1 MFVEVF
7 LVGILAGI
15 SPGPDFF
22 VVMKNSLNFGVRVG
36 VATAI
41 GIACALIVHIAYTVM
56 GFAFLLQQ
64 SAGLFYAIQLA
75 GALYLLWLGFGALTA
90 ASGGET
96 FTAGT
101 LAEKKRTLQ
110 GFRDGFLC
118 NVLNPKA
125 ALFFLS
131 VFSQFLTPD
140 TSSAVRWI
148 YGIEIIVAVALWFV
162 TLSFLVSSARFR
174 KFYERYRVWFDRLLG
189 AVLLYFALRIIFTF
203 VFGRLL

>member
-22 VVMKNSLNFGVRVG
+22 VVMKNSLSFGARVG
-36 VATAI
+36 AATAL
-41 GIACALIVHIAYTVM
+41 GIASALIIHIAYTVF

-64 SAGLFYAIQLA
+64 HPGLFYAVQLM
-75 GALYLLWLGFGALTA
+75 GALYLIWLGYGALTA
-90 ASGGET
+90 SSGEENV
-96 FTAGT
+96 AV
-101 LAEKKRTLQ
+101 EKAVGRKKTMH

-148 YGIEIIVAVALWFV
+148 YGAEIVVAVALWF
-162 TLSFLVSSARFR
+162 TALSLLISSAKFR
-174 KFYERYRVWFDRLLG
+174 AFYGKYRVWFDRLLG
-189 AVLLYFALRIIFTF
+189 IVLLYFALRIIFSF
-203 VFGRLL
+203 LLA

>member
-101 LAEKKRTLQ
+101 LAEKKKNERC
-110 GFRDGFLC
+110 RD
-118 NVLNPKA
+118 
-125 ALFFLS
+125 
-131 VFSQFLTPD
+131 
-140 TSSAVRWI
+140 
-148 YGIEIIVAVALWFV
+148 
-162 TLSFLVSSARFR
+162 
-174 KFYERYRVWFDRLLG
+174 
-189 AVLLYFALRIIFTF
+189 
-203 VFGRLL
+203 FGMAFCATC